1 MTQESRY
8 IHQMKQGQYEGFD
21 GLYRMYV
28 RRLYGFCYKYTK
40 SRENAEEIV
49 QDVFVKLWTNR
60 GTIMAED
67 TVLYWLFTTAK
78 NRIIN
83 IYRSQVNSPNYEEYL
98 DFCDT
103 INLSICDTA
112 NKIEYDDF
120 CTHIEK
126 AKQQLSDTQK
136 AIFHLSFEQQLS
148 YKEIAVKLSLHE
160 NTVKNQVCL
169 TRKILKQYLSE
180 NVYLLMFL
188 FLS

>member
-8 IHQMKQGQYEGFD
+8 IYQMKQGKHEGFD

-49 QDVFVKLWTNR
+49 QDVFVKLWANR
-60 GTIMAED
+60 DTLLAEE

-83 IYRSQVNSPNYEEYL
+83 LYRSQVNSPNYEEYL

-103 INLSICDTA
+103 INLSVCDTS

-120 CTHIEK
+120 CAHLEN
-126 AKQQLSDTQK
+126 AKKQLSNTQRT
-136 AIFHLSFEQQLS
+136 IFHLSIEQQLS
-148 YKEIAVKLSLHE
+148 YKEIALQLSLNE

-169 TRKILKQYLSE
+169 ARKILKHYLSE
-180 NVYLLMFL
+180 NIYLLIFL
-188 FLS
+188 FIR